1 MEEVYRVLDSNS
13 DFGVKVTIGGKDP
26 VYMNADEVKEY
37 LEDKE
42 VEVEFVE
49 MDDSA
54 IDLFVNGVLMSV
66 EGVWYVWKWI
76 YFIFHLWRI
85 WYIGL

>member
-1 MEEVYRVLDSNS
+1 MDEVYRVLDSNS
-13 DFGVKVTIGGKDP
+13 DFGVKVTIGDEDP
-26 VYMNADEVKEY
+26 IYMSVDEVKEY

-54 IDLFVNGVLMSV
+54 IDIFVNDVLMSI
-66 EGVWYVWKWI
+66 EGV
-76 YFIFHLWRI
+76 
-85 WYIGL
+85 

>member
-13 DFGVKVTIGGKDP
+13 DFGVKVTIGDKDP
-26 VYMNADEVKEY
+26 VYMNTDEVVKY

-54 IDLFVNGVLMSV
+54 IDLFVDEVLMSI
-66 EGVWYVWKWI
+66 EGV
-76 YFIFHLWRI
+76 
-85 WYIGL
+85 

>member
-13 DFGVKVTIGGKDP
+13 DFGVKVTIGDKDP

-54 IDLFVNGVLMSV
+54 IDLFVDEVLMSI
-66 EGVWYVWKWI
+66 EAI
-76 YFIFHLWRI
+76 
-85 WYIGL
+85 

>member
-26 VYMNADEVKEY
+26 VYMNTDEVKEY

-66 EGVWYVWKWI
+66 EGV
-76 YFIFHLWRI
+76 
-85 WYIGL
+85 

>member
-13 DFGVKVTIGGKDP
+13 DFGVKVTIGDEDP
-26 VYMNADEVKEY
+26 VYMSYEDAIEY

-54 IDLFVNGVLMSV
+54 IDLFVNDVLVSM
-66 EGVWYVWKWI
+66 I
-76 YFIFHLWRI
+76 AL
-85 WYIGL
+85 

>member
-13 DFGVKVTIGGKDP
+13 DFGVKVTIGDKDP
-26 VYMNADEVKEY
+26 VYMNTDEVKEY

-54 IDLFVNGVLMSV
+54 IDFFANEVLMSI
-66 EGVWYVWKWI
+66 EGV
-76 YFIFHLWRI
+76 
-85 WYIGL
+85 

>member
-54 IDLFVNGVLMSV
+54 IDLFVDEVLMSI
-66 EGVWYVWKWI
+66 EAI
-76 YFIFHLWRI
+76 
-85 WYIGL
+85 

>member
-13 DFGVKVTIGGKDP
+13 DFGVKVTIGDKDP
-26 VYMNADEVKEY
+26 VYMNTDEVKEY

-54 IDLFVNGVLMSV
+54 IDLFVDEVLMSI
-66 EGVWYVWKWI
+66 EGV
-76 YFIFHLWRI
+76 
-85 WYIGL
+85 

>member
-13 DFGVKVTIGGKDP
+13 DFGVKVTIGDKDP
-26 VYMNADEVKEY
+26 VYMKVDEVKEY

-42 VEVEFVE
+42 VEIEFVE

-54 IDLFVNGVLMSV
+54 IDIFVNDVLISI
-66 EGVWYVWKWI
+66 EGV
-76 YFIFHLWRI
+76 
-85 WYIGL
+85 

>member
-13 DFGVKVTIGGKDP
+13 DFGVKVTIGDKDP
-26 VYMNADEVKEY
+26 VYMNTDEVKEY

-42 VEVEFVE
+42 VEIEFVE

-54 IDLFVNGVLMSV
+54 IDLFVDEVLMSI
-66 EGVWYVWKWI
+66 EGV
-76 YFIFHLWRI
+76 
-85 WYIGL
+85 